1 MTWPTDNDVR
11 CEALF
16 ASGLQQSEAP
26 SASSV
31 EESISR
37 ALFRLGT
44 QGCTDRMAQEFGDHP
59 EAAAVRMH
67 WARTVTGEVFGRPRL
82 QAYPRAS

>member
-1 MTWPTDNDVR
+1 MTWPTVNDVR

-16 ASGLQQSEAP
+16 ASGLQQSEAS

-37 ALFRLGT
+37 ALFRFGT
-44 QGCTDRMAQEFGDHP
+44 QGCADRMAQEFGDHP
-59 EAAAVRMH
+59 QEAAERMRWVRHHAVATT
-67 WARTVTGEVFGRPRL
+67 ARLARKHGA
-82 QAYPRAS
+82 QAA